1 MSQSK
6 GNFEER
12 RKFPRLDRNIP
23 VKICGDEFDAVTETQ
38 NVSRAGAFCR
48 VDEYI
53 EPMTKLKVQLLL
65 SMRKGG
71 KRLQTKK
78 VACDG
83 VVVRTE
89 PASNNEKGYYVAI
102 FFSDISDKDAN
113 VISDFIQF
121 GVAKDQKEHE

>member
-1 MSQSK
+1 MIQSK
-6 GNFEER
+6 GNPEDR
-12 RKFPRLDRNIP
+12 RKFPRLSENIP
-23 VKICGDEFDAVTETQ
+23 VKICGEEFDTVTETQ

-48 VDEYI
+48 VEEYI

-65 SMRKGG
+65 SVRKG

-89 PASNNEKGYYVAI
+89 PASDNEKGYYVAI
-102 FFSDISDKDAN
+102 FFNDISDKDAN
-113 VISDFIQF
+113 AISDFIQF
-121 GVAKDQKEHE
+121 GMTKDQKEKE

>member
-6 GNFEER
+6 GSFEEK

-65 SMRKGG
+65 SMRKG
-71 KRLQTKK
+71 KKLETKK

-89 PASNNEKGYYVAI
+89 PAKKDEKGYYVAI
-102 FFSDISDKDAN
+102 FFSDITEKDAN

-121 GVAKDQKEHE
+121 GVAKDQKEQE